1 MGGLAGYVSYKFPIL
16 KGNTFEEAIGSGSG
30 KTVNPITGQSLSESY
45 STGLAPVGR
54 LMDRTIPLLNRI
66 IATTAQPMV
75 YVSVGSV
82 THVTIYHDWDDIKAW
97 IIETFGGEKKEVV
110 IPGPEIKL

>member
-1 MGGLAGYVSYKFPIL
+1 
-16 KGNTFEEAIGSGSG
+16 
-30 KTVNPITGQSLSESY
+30 
-45 STGLAPVGR
+45 
-54 LMDRTIPLLNRI
+54 
-66 IATTAQPMV
+66 MV

-97 IIETFGGEKKEVV
+97 IIETFGGEKKEVF